1 MKKKD
6 IFTGLLIAVVLAIF
20 AFLASGFPDGLE
32 RIAEDQ
38 NFIHKAK
45 SLVESP
51 LPDYQLPLVKNEK
64 ISTVIAGI
72 IGVIGIFGAAI
83 IAGRLI
89 KKR

>member
-6 IFTGLLIAVVLAIF
+6 IFLGLLIAAVLAAF
-20 AFLASGFPDGLE
+20 AFLASGSPDGLE

-45 SLVESP
+45 ILIESP

-64 ISTVIAGI
+64 ISTAAAGI
-72 IGVIGIFGAAI
+72 IGVSVVFIAAVLIGKI
-83 IAGRLI
+83 L
-89 KKR
+89 KKK